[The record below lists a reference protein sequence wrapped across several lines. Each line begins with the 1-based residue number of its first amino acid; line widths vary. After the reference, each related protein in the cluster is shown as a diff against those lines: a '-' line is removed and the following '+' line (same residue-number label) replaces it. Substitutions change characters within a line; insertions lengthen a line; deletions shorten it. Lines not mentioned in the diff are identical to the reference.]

1 MDNRR
6 AELENLLRDN
16 RELEDQCGH
25 LQEWLGD
32 YSRRLIDSLLV
43 TWCSL
48 PHHAFASALGTKA
61 GTNSSMFLE
70 RIFTNY
76 FLIDFDEGLQFSL
89 VKKFQ

>member
-1 MDNRR
+1 MLMRIILKIVQVDKLYSQLQKKMDNRR

-43 TWCSL
+43 KLHVFFRKYSNL
-48 PHHAFASALGTKA
+48 NTK
-61 GTNSSMFLE
+61 TCP
-70 RIFTNY
+70 
-76 FLIDFDEGLQFSL
+76 FDA
-89 VKKFQ
+89 

>member
-1 MDNRR
+1 MDKLYSQLQKKMDNRR

-61 GTNSSMFLE
+61 GDQLCRE
-70 RIFTNY
+70 
-76 FLIDFDEGLQFSL
+76 
-89 VKKFQ
+89 